1 MSFLDK
7 LFGNNK
13 PQSMPDVFWNELE
26 SLEQLKDVEAESYEK
41 PIVIFKHSTRCSIS
55 RMAWNQ
61 FQKEFTI
68 PDYKMSLYYLDLLA
82 YREISNEIAQRFG
95 VFHQSPQI
103 IVIKDGKAIFD
114 TSHESIDAKKL
125 EQYLN

>member
-26 SLEQLKDVEAESYEK
+26 SLEQLKDVEAESFEK

-68 PDYKMSLYYLDLLA
+68 PDDKMSLY
-82 YREISNEIAQRFG
+82 
-95 VFHQSPQI
+95 
-103 IVIKDGKAIFD
+103 
-114 TSHESIDAKKL
+114 
-125 EQYLN
+125 